1 MSTTLFVIAAVIT
14 LLCLAVPVSIWVRM
28 YIDKPRMDALIR
40 SRMQEVSA
48 AFHADQADR

>member
-1 MSTTLFVIAAVIT
+1 MFIVAAAIT

-48 AFHADQADR
+48 AFHADR